1 MRRSVILILSVFIFP
16 LTAFSGED
24 LTVKEAIKEITLIG
38 YTRNVNALT
47 VSSEISGKVLKV
59 HYDVGQSI
67 GDKVFIE
74 IDPTFIDLEIE
85 LTLQNIENLDILID
99 QAASRVAY
107 LEREFERVENLYKR
121 ELTTEARKDSALQ
134 DLEQASLMFTS
145 RKKEKT
151 ILQTKQ
157 KELLER
163 KVRHRIY
170 APKGWVVI
178 ERTVEEGEFIQSS
191 TPLARVADYRTLVVP
206 LSVTGEELRAMQ
218 SFSGPIEAMLE
229 GKPVTVSVNWVNPEF
244 DEKTRKTAIEL
255 AIEGYDGMKRGGLKL
270 IVPIRIKSE
279 GLHIPKNAVTTRYE
293 NPTVTL
299 KNTGEIIQLL
309 VIEESEHYF
318 LVADDSRLPPGTE
331 LVHVTEEK

>member
-1 MRRSVILILSVFIFP
+1 MRRLVALILTVFIFP
-16 LTAFSGED
+16 LTAFSGES
-24 LTVKEAIKEITLIG
+24 LTVKEAKKQIHLTG

-47 VSSEISGKVLKV
+47 VSSEISGKVLNV

-67 GDKVFIE
+67 GDRVFIE

-85 LTLQNIENLDILID
+85 LNLKNIENIDILID

-107 LEREFERVENLYKR
+107 LEREFERIENLFKK

-134 DLEQASLMFTS
+134 DLEQASLMLTS
-145 RKKEKT
+145 KKKEKT
-151 ILQTKQ
+151 ILQTEQ

-206 LSVTGEELRAMQ
+206 LSVTGEELMAIQ
-218 SFSGPIEAMLE
+218 SLSGPVKAMLE
-229 GKPVTVSVNWVNPEF
+229 GKPVTVSINWVNPEF
-244 DEKTRKTAIEL
+244 DEKTRKMGIEL
-255 AIEGYDGMKRGGLKL
+255 VIEKYDGIKRGGLKL
-270 IVPIRIKSE
+270 VVPLRIKSE
-279 GLHIPKNAVTTRYE
+279 GLHIPRAAVTKRYE

-299 KNTGEIIQLL
+299 KNTGEVIQLL
-309 VIEESEHYF
+309 VIEESEHHF
-318 LVADDSRLPPGTE
+318 LVADDSRLSPGTE
-331 LVHVTEEK
+331 LVPVTEER